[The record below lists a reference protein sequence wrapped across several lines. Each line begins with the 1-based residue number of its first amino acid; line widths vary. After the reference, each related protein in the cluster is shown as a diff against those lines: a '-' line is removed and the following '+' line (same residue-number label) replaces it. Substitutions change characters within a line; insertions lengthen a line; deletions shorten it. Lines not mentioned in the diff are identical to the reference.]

1 MKLCSIS
8 SGSDGNCIY
17 VGGEKGNV
25 LVDAGLSGKKIE
37 NALQNIQIA
46 PENLDAILV
55 THEHSDHISGVGVMA
70 RRYQIPIYATVETI
84 NAMLH
89 IKTLGRIP
97 EGLFHIVEP
106 DKEMAIKDLF
116 IMPFSIS
123 HDASNPVAYTFEC
136 DGHKIGIA
144 TDLGTYDDYI
154 VGNLEGCEILM
165 LEANH
170 DVNMLQVGPYP
181 YMLKRRI
188 LGNKGHLSNVNT
200 ANLLCEVLN
209 DDVKHVILAHLSKD
223 NNYPD
228 LAYQTVKC
236 ELEENGFS
244 KVSDML
250 SIAKCGEPTTIF
262 EI

>member
-8 SGSDGNCIY
+8 SGSEGNCIY
-17 VGGEKGNV
+17 VGGKQGNI

-37 NALQNIQIA
+37 TALQDIQVE
-46 PENLDAILV
+46 PENIDAILV
-55 THEHSDHISGVGVMA
+55 THEHGDHIAGVGVMA
-70 RRYQIPIYATVETI
+70 RRYHIPIYATVETI

-89 IKTLGRIP
+89 IKKVGKIP
-97 EGLFHIVEP
+97 EGLFQIAEPNQEIV
-106 DKEMAIKDLF
+106 IKDLH
-116 IMPFSIS
+116 ITPFSIS

-154 VGNLEGCEILM
+154 IGNLEGSEILM

-200 ANLLCEVLN
+200 AKLLCEILN
-209 DDVKHVILAHLSKD
+209 DNVKHVILAHLSKD

-236 ELEENGFS
+236 ELEENGFA
-244 KVSDML
+244 KACDVL